1 MKNIFTLFLVMALCS
16 YTTAQDVIE
25 IASGQANAGLLE
37 TTINNDVDGSG
48 NRLNP
53 NRIYRLMEGIHFQ
66 LSAINVNNPD
76 GTIFIE
82 GVTSG
87 KKPVLIPITTND
99 IDPGANII
107 NGSLSLKNVHLQGRN
122 DIGGGLF
129 ARWEMNGQNRRL
141 TVEDCLMEFAQHQ
154 WFFANAVTQGLVIE
168 MRNNY
173 FRDLFWDDQWWAS
186 RVFEAKVPIDTLI
199 FENNTVSG
207 SGMALLQQEA
217 LCSYALINHNS
228 FINNHG
234 YVILNNYYLEAYFTN
249 NLFINSQIKGEDQTV
264 ALVEPDKI
272 ATCVMGLDTINTTI
286 LLPEGALNSD
296 STALVAPYDDI
307 ANYKIYTSNNI
318 YYNEPTLDP
327 YYTGTYNNLYDA
339 PVSYLNWFGDG
350 PWEVAVPTPW
360 MNSRAI
366 ALYAEWPNIV
376 EEHTTLDTD
385 PGLGEEAITAD
396 AADQLAIW
404 NRILYGVPEAQ
415 GMTYDLNSYYFG
427 DNDHSTIPGVDTEDG
442 DGIVNFY
449 DLLEDLSI
457 NSSHVSTLDG
467 HTIGALHWTN
477 EIDSYDPDASLTSIL
492 NGYADATTSVT
503 QPINDVFELAQNLPN
518 PFSQFT
524 DISFSLNKK
533 AHVTLT
539 IHNAFGVHVATL
551 LDGIQ
556 SEGVQSIN
564 WDASSVASGIY
575 FYTLEADN
583 IKATGKMM
591 VVK

>member
-1 MKNIFTLFLVMALCS
+1 MKNIFTLFLAMALCGF
-16 YTTAQDVIE
+16 TTAQDVIE
-25 IASGQANAGLLE
+25 IASGSSNAGLLE
-37 TTINNDVDGSG
+37 TTINNDVDGNG
-48 NRLNP
+48 DRLNP
-53 NRIYRLMEGIHFQ
+53 NRIYRLLEGIHFQ
-66 LSAINVNNPD
+66 LSAINVSNPN

-82 GVTSG
+82 GATGG
-87 KKPVLIPITTND
+87 KKPVFIPIATND

-107 NGSLSLKNVHLQGRN
+107 NGSLSLKNIHLQGRN

-129 ARWEMNGQNRRL
+129 ARWEINGQNRKI
-141 TVEDCLMEFAQHQ
+141 TAENCLMEFAQHQ

-186 RVFEAKVPIDTLI
+186 RVFEAKVPIDSLI
-199 FENNTVSG
+199 FENNTVTG

-234 YVILNNYYLEAYFTN
+234 YVMVNNYYLEAYFTN
-249 NLFINSQIKGEDQTV
+249 NLYINSQIKGEDFTV
-264 ALVEPDKI
+264 ASVEPDKI
-272 ATCVMGLDTINTTI
+272 ATCIMGLDTINTTI
-286 LLPEGALNSD
+286 LLPAGALNAD

-307 ANYKIYTSNNI
+307 ANYKIYASNNI

-327 YYTGTYNNLYDA
+327 YYSGTYNTLYDA

-360 MNSRAI
+360 MNSRAL

-385 PGLGEEAITAD
+385 PGLGEDAITAN

-415 GMTYDLNSYYFG
+415 GTAYDLTDYYFG
-427 DNDHSTIPGVDTEDG
+427 DNDPSTIPGVDTEDG

-457 NSSHVSTLDG
+457 NSNFVSTLDG
-467 HTIGALHWTN
+467 HTIGATHWTN
-477 EIDSYDPDASLTSIL
+477 EIDNFDPDASLTSIL

-518 PFSQFT
+518 PFNQST
-524 DISFSLNKK
+524 DIIFSMHKK

-539 IHNAFGVHVATL
+539 IHNAYGVQVATL
-551 LDGIQ
+551 F
-556 SEGVQSIN
+556 EGMQNAGSHNIT
-564 WDASSVASGIY
+564 WDASSAAAGIY
-575 FYTLEADN
+575 FYTLESDN